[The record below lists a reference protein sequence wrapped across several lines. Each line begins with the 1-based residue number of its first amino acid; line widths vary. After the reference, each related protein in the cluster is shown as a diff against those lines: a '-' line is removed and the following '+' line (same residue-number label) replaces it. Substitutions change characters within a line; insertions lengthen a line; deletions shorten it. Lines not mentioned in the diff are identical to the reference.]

1 MIMVIYCV
9 CITKMIVR
17 FYLSPSLMTFIFL
30 TRILF
35 PEREEVRVVPINS
48 SRVSREEV
56 PSSGWRFHLHLE
68 EGRDFFL

>member
-1 MIMVIYCV
+1 M
-9 CITKMIVR
+9 KK
-17 FYLSPSLMTFIFL
+17 FL

-68 EGRDFFL
+68 AGRDDDRRPMTLTSSRETREECTGKEQ